1 MKSRIGGLA
10 ANKRMNSLANF
21 GTFRQTSRLLE
32 KANHKTKVIKTKAGG
47 EFTKHTSLVGRGSM
61 MFPLRPLGSLPLK
74 QGSIP
79 PAAARL
85 PTSSMTSPGMQ
96 ASLKASP
103 ELAAGSKERG
113 KKRLVSK
120 PKIFRAWDSS
130 ASDEEPT
137 AADAIK

>member
-1 MKSRIGGLA
+1 M
-10 ANKRMNSLANF
+10 
-21 GTFRQTSRLLE
+21 
-32 KANHKTKVIKTKAGG
+32 IKTKAGG
-47 EFTKHTSLVGRGSM
+47 EFTKHTPLVGRGSM
-61 MFPLRPLGSLPLK
+61 MFPQRPFGSLPLK

-85 PTSSMTSPGMQ
+85 PTNAMTSPGMQ

-103 ELAAGSKERG
+103 GVASGSKLRG
-113 KKRLVSK
+113 KKRLGSRAM
-120 PKIFRAWDSS
+120 FRAWDSS